1 MTIVTNVG
9 FKTENKEIKN
19 CCRVMQTEGNFP
31 NIKNKTKKKKHDTI
45 LQFGYNSMRKL
56 STGLAF
62 RKGIR
67 ITQRKWL
74 HNRLYAQ
81 LSRRL
86 TNKANRIV
94 RILKFW
100 TPEKLL

>member
-19 CCRVMQTEGNFP
+19 CCRVMQTEGNVP
-31 NIKNKTKKKKHDTI
+31 NIKNKQNHDTI
-45 LQFGYNSMRKL
+45 LQFGYNSMHKL
-56 STGLAF
+56 PTGLAF

-74 HNRLYAQ
+74 HNRL
-81 LSRRL
+81 
-86 TNKANRIV
+86 
-94 RILKFW
+94 
-100 TPEKLL
+100 